1 MAELVLGPM
10 LRHVDETSATV
21 WVETDGPCRVSV
33 HGPTAAAAT
42 THTFCVGGH
51 HYALVMVENLHP
63 GTVIPYQ
70 VQLDDTVVW
79 PPEQDPFPPC
89 VIRTLG
95 HGGPLRVIFGSC
107 RAAAPHEPP
116 YSLEIASNPE
126 ARGVD
131 ALRAHGLRMLRQT
144 PSEWPDLLMLVGDQ
158 VYADDVSPGVR
169 RQLAGTTRPMGLPQD
184 SVANFEEYTW
194 LYREA
199 WTPDVERWLFSVVPS
214 AMIFD
219 DHDMIDDW
227 NISEAWVRD
236 TRREPWWQDHIIGG
250 LVSYWIY
257 QHLGN
262 LSPQQVRAEGI
273 LQEALNTTDAEPV
286 LRRWAE
292 QSEAFTPV
300 PGGYRFSYVRDLG
313 PVRLVVVDSRN
324 GRVLRP
330 GARAM
335 VDADEWD
342 WVVKQCQV
350 PCRDL
355 LIASSLP
362 VLVPGGLHDLQVW
375 SERLCDGKWGRWAA
389 KVGERLRR
397 ALDLEDWAAFA
408 NSFATFMQLLSELGR
423 GAYGPAPR
431 TISILSG
438 DIHFSY
444 RAELHFPSEA
454 GVTSHINQLVSSP
467 MRNALAGRDRKVL
480 AFGASSAGRAIGRV
494 LRRSVGA
501 RAGDM
506 QWKLTE
512 GPFFANEMSLLT
524 LDDDTAEYRIE
535 QASPDEDGRPTLSII
550 AQVDLAP
557 TGR

>member
-1 MAELVLGPM
+1 MPELLLGPM
-10 LRHVDETSATV
+10 LRHVDATSATV

-33 HGPTAAAAT
+33 GRTT
-42 THTFCVGGH
+42 THTFCVAGH
-51 HYALVMVENLHP
+51 HYALVMVEDLEP
-63 GTVIPYQ
+63 GTVTPYE
-70 VQLDDTVVW
+70 VRLDDSLVW
-79 PPEQDPFPPC
+79 PRENDPFPPC

-95 HGGPLRVIFGSC
+95 RPGPLRVIFGSC
-107 RAAAPHEPP
+107 RAAAPHQPP

-131 ALRAHGLRMLRQT
+131 ALRAHGLRMLGQS
-144 PSEWPDLLMLVGDQ
+144 PQEWPDLLVLVGDQ

-169 RQLAGTTRPMGLPQD
+169 RRLAGTVRPAGLPEH

-194 LYREA
+194 LYHEA
-199 WTPDVERWLFSVVPS
+199 WTPDVERWVFSVVPT

-236 TRREPWWQDHIIGG
+236 TRREPWWQDHIVGG

-262 LSPQQVRAEGI
+262 LSLGEVRAEG
-273 LQEALNTTDAEPV
+273 LLEEALSTADAEPV
-286 LRRWAE
+286 LTRWA
-292 QSEAFTPV
+292 QRSEAFTPL
-300 PGGYRFSYVRDLG
+300 PGGYRFSYARDLG
-313 PVRLVVVDSRN
+313 PVRLVVIDSRN

-335 VDADEWD
+335 VDADEWT
-342 WVVKQCQV
+342 WVVEQCQV

-375 SERLCDGKWGRWAA
+375 SERLCDGKWGRWPA

-408 NSFATFMQLLSELGR
+408 VSFAAMMELLASVGR
-423 GAYGPAPR
+423 GRNGPAPR
-431 TISILSG
+431 TISLLSG

-444 RAELHFPSEA
+444 RAELHFAPEA
-454 GVTSHINQLVSSP
+454 GVISRINQLVSSP

-480 AFGASSAGRAIGRV
+480 AFGSSSAGRAVGRF

-501 RAGDM
+501 SAGTM
-506 QWKLTE
+506 SWELTD
-512 GPFFANEMSLLT
+512 GPFFANEMSMLT
-524 LDDDTAEYRIE
+524 LDDHTAEYRIE
-535 QASPDEDGRPTLSII
+535 QASPDEEGRPTLSVISR
-550 AQVDLAP
+550 VELAP
-557 TGR
+557 PGS